1 MSELPLGQAEL
12 LNRALDAR
20 LADVHTSAV
29 GIVVKY
35 DSTNHTADVK
45 LAAKKQVKA
54 WDDSVAYEDP
64 PILPAVPVCAFG
76 TVREYNRVELKE
88 GDSVWLIFAEQSPAE
103 YLDSG
108 SVSEP
113 GDTARH
119 SMSGAMAIP
128 FVRPGQLPATPKA
141 QLGGDI
147 GAQFV
152 ALANLVDANFLAI
165 KTVWA
170 AFAASGFIA
179 GDPTLSILGAAMAGL
194 PLPPT
199 ACTTTKAL

>member
-1 MSELPLGQAEL
+1 MSELPLSQAEL
-12 LNRALDAR
+12 LNRVLDAR

-29 GIVVKY
+29 GVVVSY
-35 DSTNHTADVK
+35 DSANHTADVQ

-76 TVREYNRVELKE
+76 TAREFNRVTLQA

-119 SMSGAMAIP
+119 SMSGALAIP
-128 FVRPGQLPATPKA
+128 FVRPGQLPDEPKV
-141 QLGGDI
+141 QLGGDL

-152 ALANLVDANFLAI
+152 ALASLVDLNFKAI
-165 KTVWA
+165 QTAWD
-170 AFAASGFIA
+170 AFAAAGFLS
-179 GDPTLSILGAAMAGL
+179 GDPTLTVLAAAMQLAAA
-194 PLPPT
+194 PT